1 MGCDL
6 IDDADIILPY
16 PFNMNKV
23 RSKNLYRIFLLLA
36 IIIGFGLIYYTQD
49 DEKETSGIAK
59 QKAIDSLTEESVVVA
74 YLKEHRKLPD
84 YYINKKEAKQ
94 LGWIPSKGNLCEVLP
109 GRAIGGDYFGNF
121 EGNLPKQNG
130 RKYYE
135 ADINYHCGRRGAE
148 RVVFSNDGLIY
159 ITKDHYNSFEPK

>member
-1 MGCDL
+1 M
-6 IDDADIILPY
+6 
-16 PFNMNKV
+16 
-23 RSKNLYRIFLLLA
+23 YRIFLLLA

-49 DEKETSGIAK
+49 DEKETSATAE
-59 QKAIDSLTEESVVVA
+59 QKTIDLLTEESVVIA
-74 YLKEHRKLPD
+74 YLKEHQKLPD

-109 GRAIGGDYFGNF
+109 GKAIGGDYFGNF
-121 EGNLPKQNG
+121 EGNLPMQKG

-135 ADINYHCGRRGAE
+135 ADINYNCGRRGAE
-148 RVVFSNDGLIY
+148 RIVFSNDGLIY